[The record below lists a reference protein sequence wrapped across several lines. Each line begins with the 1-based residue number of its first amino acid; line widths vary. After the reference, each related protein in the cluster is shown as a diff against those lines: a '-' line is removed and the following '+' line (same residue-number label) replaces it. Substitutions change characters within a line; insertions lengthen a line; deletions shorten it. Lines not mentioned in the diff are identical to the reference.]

1 MKRQNSFAFILAG
14 AAAVVMA
21 AGAALPATQKPYPVV
36 TTVKDGVKEI
46 MNPDFPRDGRFAGK
60 LIPEMTWGEE
70 GPPDSALLN
79 KPIEM
84 HVDDQGR
91 VYVLDWGDM
100 QIKMYGPDGRFLRT
114 IGRRGQGPG
123 EFTTPAFMALMS
135 DGRIC
140 LLDGGQHRVSFLSND
155 GQYISSFPFEGY
167 FRSLVI
173 DGQDR
178 IYLAKW
184 GSVGEPKLS
193 TEFREVPYITSIFR
207 TNTMGKEMVHL
218 IDFLGETMILMA
230 VGGGGTLGGGGIFVI
245 VWNVNRRGKLYG
257 GFNGIYRLGA
267 YGTDGTIEFTF
278 GREFTPLKNPR
289 YKGMVGQQKTMP
301 AFTRTIVFDDED
313 NPWLELSKAD
323 DKDPTVYDVFSPEGI
338 YLKQVKLDQRIARFK
353 NGRIYSIVRSEAE
366 DVSIKRFRLELTPEK

>member
-1 MKRQNSFAFILAG
+1 MKRPHLFVLLAVG
-14 AAAVVMA
+14 MIVMGVAAAVFP
-21 AGAALPATQKPYPVV
+21 GQQKPYPVV

-46 MNPDFPRDGRFAGK
+46 MNPDFPREGRFEGK

-70 GPPDSALLN
+70 GPPDAALLN

-84 HVDDQGR
+84 HVDAQGW

-100 QIKMYGPDGRFLRT
+100 HIKVYGQDGKFLRT

-155 GQYISSFPFEGY
+155 GQYISGFPFEGY
-167 FRSLVI
+167 FRSLAV

-178 IYLAKW
+178 LYLAKW
-184 GSVGEPKLS
+184 GAAGEPKLS

-207 TNTMGKEMVHL
+207 TDVSGKDMVHL
-218 IDFLGETMILMA
+218 ADFLGENMVMKAMGEGTMGMGGVFNIAWA
-230 VGGGGTLGGGGIFVI
+230 VD
-245 VWNVNRRGKLYG
+245 RRGRLYG
-257 GFNGIYRLGA
+257 GFNEVFHLGA
-267 YGTDGTIEFTF
+267 YGPDGKIEFSF

-289 YKGMVGQQKTMP
+289 FSGQVGQKKMMP
-301 AFTRTIVFDDED
+301 AFGRTIVFDDDD
-313 NPWLELSKAD
+313 NLWLELSKTD
-323 DKDPTVYDVFSPEGI
+323 DKDPSIYDIFSPEGI

-353 NGRIYSIVRSEAE
+353 NGRIYSYVRSEAE
-366 DVSIKRFRLELTPEK
+366 DVCIKRYRLDLTPGK